1 MSEFDGSRQVYA
13 FPVSRHQINLE
24 DCQTGTGILLSVR
37 MLLTDLIQSVGVP
50 EVRQIT
56 SDGKLTRGAFRR
68 GFLPRVEMWAKAKS
82 VDISDS

>member
-1 MSEFDGSRQVYA
+1 
-13 FPVSRHQINLE
+13 
-24 DCQTGTGILLSVR
+24 